1 MCNQFRDVVQLTN
14 EANVLCNF
22 NFVLSKVIIFLS
34 VFLHCPLPFSLI
46 VNLIVLSLKIYGFM
60 K

>member
-14 EANVLCNF
+14 EANVLRNF

-34 VFLHCPLPFSLI
+34 VFLH
-46 VNLIVLSLKIYGFM
+46 
-60 K
+60 